1 MYRRA
6 WDKGLKT
13 TYYLRTLQASNIEKS
28 TVAVQKDQ
36 RGVMA
41 TQTATTAA
49 TNLAAATA
57 KREFTAEQK
66 MACSIDAMLNGGECE
81 ACQ

>member
-13 TYYLRTLQASNIEKS
+13 TYYLRTLQANNIEKS
-28 TVAVQKDQ
+28 TIDVKKEQ
-36 RGVMA
+36 RGHMA
-41 TQTATTAA
+41 TQTATSAA
-49 TNLAAATA
+49 AAAT
-57 KREFTAEQK
+57 KKEFTEAQK
-66 MACSIDAMLNGGECE
+66 NDCSIDAMLNGGECE